1 MSLYKIVFSQL
12 SIKVLEILAI
22 ENEIKN
28 NSKKKNQLLT
38 NMGWAFL
45 RWGLTNRL
53 PRLALNNDLP
63 HLCLPSS

>member
-28 NSKKKNQLLT
+28 NSKKKKSTFNQHG
-38 NMGWAFL
+38 MGIFEMGSHKPFAQASFE
-45 RWGLTNRL
+45 
-53 PRLALNNDLP
+53 
-63 HLCLPSS
+63 